1 MEVTGRRTTIFFN
14 CSCIWFVL
22 VKKLGYN
29 VRQSFPQI
37 TSVVNQQL
45 DTLFPERDF
54 PDLRVI
60 AEPGR
65 FYAAS
70 AFTLVTNVIAKK
82 KVSDGEPNKQFKG
95 EKGIITLL

>member
-1 MEVTGRRTTIFFN
+1 M
-14 CSCIWFVL
+14 L
-22 VKKLGYN
+22 L
-29 VRQSFPQI
+29 FPQI

-70 AFTLVTNVIAKK
+70 AFSLATNVIAKK
-82 KVSDGEPNKQFKG
+82 KISNGKPDKQFEGDKG
-95 EKGIITLL
+95 TIFL